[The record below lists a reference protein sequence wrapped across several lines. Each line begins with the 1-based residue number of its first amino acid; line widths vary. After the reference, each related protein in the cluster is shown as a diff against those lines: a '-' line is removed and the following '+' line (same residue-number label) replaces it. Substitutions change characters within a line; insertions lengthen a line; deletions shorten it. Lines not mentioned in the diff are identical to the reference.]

1 MSREKA
7 QTKIE
12 EWFAGVTTPAFE
24 AAVELKIAVGVAEG
38 DYRFKDEPERLAGRG
53 LLRADCQRPSRAGFH
68 HLRGRVKGRPPT

>member
-24 AAVELKIAVGVAEG
+24 AAIELKIAVGIAEG
-38 DYRFKDEPERLAGRG
+38 DYRFKDESERLAVRDGAR
-53 LLRADCQRPSRAGFH
+53 RFFN
-68 HLRGRVKGRPPT
+68 